1 MATIRFKGKIKTVYN
16 MDGTPA
22 YDCIRVPEFTTRHCD
37 MNAFRSHP
45 KFGAL
50 ANSDLFLG
58 VLRRLRHETFKG
70 DYLRMDRVPPCV
82 EVETSGFLATVTV
95 HV

>member
-58 VLRRLRHETFKG
+58 